1 MRYADGMFVASEPE
15 RIGEESK
22 GGDEAGRTLHEVRR
36 RRYET
41 VEQLEESE
49 EVLRGQHSQ
58 SRRKD
63 AGGEPMSEQLE
74 QLANDLEDLI
84 KDQGKEFI
92 EEQGDAWKDFSQDV
106 AQMMA
111 TQIFVAKTSDDDAK
125 VADAQ
130 ENIDLLKMSIE
141 LKLSES
147 QLALVDNGQDMLMKV
162 IGVIAKTAL
171 KFAVFA

>member
-1 MRYADGMFVASEPE
+1 
-15 RIGEESK
+15 
-22 GGDEAGRTLHEVRR
+22 
-36 RRYET
+36 
-41 VEQLEESE
+41 
-49 EVLRGQHSQ
+49 
-58 SRRKD
+58 
-63 AGGEPMSEQLE
+63 MSEQLE